1 MGRNFVFWE
10 TICYYGIKTM
20 ESYNM
25 LSKLL
30 WSIRASRL
38 HKPSIVE
45 SHWVCHILCLDI
57 HNTYIP
63 WCIGSWFLFIWEIFF
78 PLLLASPNGTH
89 SPRHNSHRTCL
100 MESFLP
106 AQSSS
111 FVLCHRLDFTFLCS
125 LRVCT
130 TFPLYCDPVFISASH
145 ATQSMTN
152 LCQIQFFH

>member
-1 MGRNFVFWE
+1 MIYSSL
-10 TICYYGIKTM
+10 TSTQTLHC
-20 ESYNM
+20 
-25 LSKLL
+25 
-30 WSIRASRL
+30 RATLGMSHSVPRHTRHL
-38 HKPSIVE
+38 H
-45 SHWVCHILCLDI
+45 
-57 HNTYIP
+57 P
-63 WCIGSWFLFIWEIFF
+63 WCIESWFPFVWEIFF

-130 TFPLYCDPVFISASH
+130 TLPLYCDPVFISASH

-152 LCQIQFFH
+152 LCQMQFFH